1 MTTVQIILPDGLAR
15 EAEQAGLLA
24 PEAVA
29 RLLSD
34 QLKAKRGEQLFQAM
48 ERMSAEPEPPVM
60 TPEEV
65 ADEIAA
71 IRAELRAQR
80 NG

>member
-1 MTTVQIILPDGLAR
+1 MTTVQIVLPDGLAQ

-24 PEAVA
+24 PEVVA

-34 QLKAKRGEQLFQAM
+34 QLRARRGEQLFEAM
-48 ERMSAEPEPPVM
+48 KRMSGEPEPAVM
-60 TPEEV
+60 KPEQV
-65 ADEIAA
+65 ADELAA
-71 IRAELRAQR
+71 MRAELRAKR

>member
-1 MTTVQIILPDGLAR
+1 MTTVQIVLPDALAQ

-29 RLLSD
+29 RLLKE
-34 QLKAKRGEQLFQAM
+34 QLKSRRGEQLFQAM
-48 ERMSAEPEPPVM
+48 QRMTDEPEPPMM

-65 ADEIAA
+65 ASELKAM
-71 IRAELRAQR
+71 RAELRTRQI
-80 NG
+80 G